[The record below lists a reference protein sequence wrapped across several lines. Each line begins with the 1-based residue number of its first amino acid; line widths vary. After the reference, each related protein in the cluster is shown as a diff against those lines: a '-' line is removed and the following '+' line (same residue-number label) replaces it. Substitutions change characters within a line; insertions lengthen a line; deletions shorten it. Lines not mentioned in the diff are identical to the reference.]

1 MSNWQI
7 GESGT
12 TVALD
17 DQGRGEVT
25 FTVTNGGPDQ
35 DRAVLTVAPL
45 DGAAE
50 SWFSVDEPQRAVPP
64 GESAAYLCRIRVPPG
79 TAAGTYALQA
89 VAYSAD
95 RDPGETSTKSKRVT
109 MEVKPS
115 EPPPD
120 GLPPWLPI
128 AIVAAVVLVIA
139 VVLWL
144 VLRGDGG
151 LENTS
156 PPTITG
162 DPRVL
167 EPLTA
172 DPGEWSEESEQE
184 LEFTFQWQRCDAE
197 GQGCADIAG
206 VTLPSYA
213 PGNDDVGARLRVRVT
228 AAAGEAQAVAVSEPT
243 AAVEPAPPGEVTV
256 PPVVGFTRSGALAAL
271 APDFQ
276 VKVLG
281 GTDER
286 GSCDPLVIDQTPQG
300 GTSVSRGEQV
310 VIATEPARPIRLCLI
325 FDGPIF
331 DGPIFDPFILPE
343 DERSLFPEDMFPGP

>member
-35 DRAVLTVAPL
+35 DRAVLTVAAL
-45 DGAAE
+45 DGAAD
-50 SWFSVDEPQRAVPP
+50 SWFSVEEPQRAVPP

-128 AIVAAVVLVIA
+128 AIVAAVVLVVA

-156 PPTITG
+156 PPTIDG

-172 DPGEWSEESEQE
+172 DPGEWSQEE
-184 LEFTFQWQRCDAE
+184 LEFTFQWQRCDAG

-206 VTLPSYA
+206 VTLPSYV
-213 PGNDDVGARLRVRVT
+213 PGNDDLGARLRVGVT
-228 AAAGEAQAVAVSEPT
+228 ATAGEAQADAVSEPT
-243 AAVEPAPPGEVTV
+243 QPVEPAPAGDVNVPG
-256 PPVVGFTRSGALAAL
+256 VVGFTRSGALSAL

-281 GTDER
+281 GTDVL
-286 GSCDPLVIDQTPQG
+286 GSCDPLVIDQTPEG

-310 VIATEPARPIRLCLI
+310 VIATEPARPVPFCLR
-325 FDGPIF
+325 FEDPILE
-331 DGPIFDPFILPE
+331 PPFILP
-343 DERSLFPEDMFPGP
+343 DDPPFTFPEDMFPGP